1 MNYLNSAQYQ
11 AMYNQIYSGAT
22 TNPLQGERFE
32 HRDFQYDGMRNEPN
46 QPIPIEV
53 KKTVAVKLEMSID
66 KKSIELVSFSKK
78 KSINE
83 ICFYRGT
90 KKAKIGC

>member
-32 HRDFQYDGMRNEPN
+32 HRDFQYDGVRNESS

-66 KKSIELVSFSKK
+66 KKSIELVCFFKN
-78 KSINE
+78 KSILE
-83 ICFYRGT
+83 RCLCRGA